1 MEESIFSI
9 KSEPGDADKIAN
21 NEKLAVNSTKPD
33 IAQSDNI
40 VSEVLPEQKATI
52 NLNLWIE
59 NEDLSVF
66 DKKPEQISE
75 VQTPVELLQT
85 ESSIISEPVLSF
97 GSDVNLDSVNNEN
110 ITSDNTSI
118 DLDIDLSASEQVIDN
133 TEEPKEKKSMF
144 WMFSLWKKKERY
156 EDWQANE
163 VDLGSLQTNE
173 VDLWSVDVFW
183 NKIDSSPNSSW
194 LIIEDTNK
202 WWDIFQDLE
211 LWELNF
217 WNLQEE
223 EIKQKEPIDPLKLAT
238 SISNYLFWGLF
249 VFAIL
254 GFCVVYVRILN
265 YDFITSIPGACDFI
279 WYSLNYDNSECK
291 TVPQIVEKLDKQKKD
306 IEFKLSKDLAILI
319 PKKLRS
325 NYILSSD
332 EVKFIQEKTSDSRI
346 MITKVLE
353 DFESIRKDTWIYK
366 WDNIECS
373 NIKANELWEIELN
386 CTFYWSAISEST
398 PDGKSATS
406 RWVALEFLS
415 KLQWKNSNFQ
425 LLSYPKSLDIQRYNW
440 TEWIKMIFATSTQLQ
455 LKLKYTLSSKL

>member
-1 MEESIFSI
+1 MR
-9 KSEPGDADKIAN
+9 A
-21 NEKLAVNSTKPD
+21 
-33 IAQSDNI
+33 
-40 VSEVLPEQKATI
+40 
-52 NLNLWIE
+52 
-59 NEDLSVF
+59 
-66 DKKPEQISE
+66 
-75 VQTPVELLQT
+75 
-85 ESSIISEPVLSF
+85 
-97 GSDVNLDSVNNEN
+97 
-110 ITSDNTSI
+110 
-118 DLDIDLSASEQVIDN
+118 
-133 TEEPKEKKSMF
+133 
-144 WMFSLWKKKERY
+144 
-156 EDWQANE
+156 
-163 VDLGSLQTNE
+163 
-173 VDLWSVDVFW
+173 
-183 NKIDSSPNSSW
+183 
-194 LIIEDTNK
+194 
-202 WWDIFQDLE
+202 
-211 LWELNF
+211 NF